1 LEITKRDQSFAG
13 DVSRKELESMFEIAD
28 SYSAIVNIL
37 DQKVTTDGILYGVE
51 VKIEDPEKV
60 ESYWREVLF
69 GLPTKCTLTLHPTLN
84 WKGYYKK

>member
-1 LEITKRDQSFAG
+1 
-13 DVSRKELESMFEIAD
+13 MFEIAD

-60 ESYWREVLF
+60 YRQWLLFEF